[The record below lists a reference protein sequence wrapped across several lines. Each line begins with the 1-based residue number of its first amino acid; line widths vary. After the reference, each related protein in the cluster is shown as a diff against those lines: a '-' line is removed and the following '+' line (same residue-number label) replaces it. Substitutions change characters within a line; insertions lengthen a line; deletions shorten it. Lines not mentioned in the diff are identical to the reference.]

1 MNISTIEK
9 MGVELARVF
18 EAGGKVLSCGNGGS
32 ACDSL
37 HFAEEF
43 TGQFRAPRKPLPALS
58 LTESAHIT
66 CVANDYGFEEI
77 FSRGVE
83 AYGTK
88 GDILVCLSTSG
99 NSENVIRA
107 VEVAEKKGM
116 VVFLFLGKGGGKLK
130 GKGSHEI
137 IVDGQT
143 SDRIQEIHMMCLHIL
158 IEVVE
163 RILFPKNYSD

>member
-1 MNISTIEK
+1 MNNSYLKHIQNSFSEGFKILESFKSDSVNLSTIEK

-83 AYGTK
+83 A
-88 GDILVCLSTSG
+88 
-99 NSENVIRA
+99 
-107 VEVAEKKGM
+107 
-116 VVFLFLGKGGGKLK
+116 
-130 GKGSHEI
+130 
-137 IVDGQT
+137 
-143 SDRIQEIHMMCLHIL
+143 
-158 IEVVE
+158 
-163 RILFPKNYSD
+163 